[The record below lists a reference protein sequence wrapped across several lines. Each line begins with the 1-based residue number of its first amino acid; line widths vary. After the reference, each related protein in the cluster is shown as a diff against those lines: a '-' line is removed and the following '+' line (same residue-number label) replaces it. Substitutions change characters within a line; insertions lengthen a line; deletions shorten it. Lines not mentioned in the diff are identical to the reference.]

1 MRFVSP
7 INLCDDSTDFEQ
19 ARFLLK
25 TLTQI
30 AFYVKIQIF

>member
-1 MRFVSP
+1 MRFVSS

-25 TLTQI
+25 TLMRL
-30 AFYVKIQIF
+30 